1 MEISWAFMTFR
12 EQSGKPGSGIHAL
25 EATRRDVGNENQTIL
40 RTKHMWQ
47 TIMSGFFFR
56 AGLGSIDERIL
67 HDYNP
72 GVIFPFTT
80 DAITNRSRFPVRG
93 GCPVLFFSLLLHTLP
108 SPPAFRVSGRR

>member
-47 TIMSGFFFR
+47 TIMSGFFFV
-56 AGLGSIDERIL
+56 
-67 HDYNP
+67 P
-72 GVIFPFTT
+72 GWVALMNEYCT
-80 DAITNRSRFPVRG
+80 ITIQVSYSPL
-93 GCPVLFFSLLLHTLP
+93 PQTL
-108 SPPAFRVSGRR
+108 